1 MKRMV
6 RDAIGAMT
14 VMLIMFVALVLAGT
28 IESNYT
34 RTAKVAKVES
44 GIVYLDDEVG
54 NVWEWAEEEADEF
67 TEGQNVKMK
76 MNTNGTTEYIYDD
89 IIKSIEVVE

>member
-1 MKRMV
+1 MKRILVETIKVIMCL
-6 RDAIGAMT
+6 AFLTFA
-14 VMLIMFVALVLAGT
+14 LILAGA

-34 RTAKVAKVES
+34 RTAKVAKVEN

-76 MNTNGTTEYIYDD
+76 MNTNGTIEYIYDD